1 MFGNMQQMMQK
12 AQEMQ
17 RKMATLQKELG
28 DVEVE
33 GHAGGGLVKISMTCK
48 GQVKSLRIDPTLV
61 NPTDI
66 ALLED
71 IVKAA
76 MNDARTKADAK
87 MAEETE
93 KAMGQ
98 MGLPPGLMNGGLPF

>member
-17 RKMATLQKELG
+17 RKMAGLQQELG
-28 DVEVE
+28 GLEVE
-33 GHAGGGLVKISMTCK
+33 GHAGGGLVKIGMTCK
-48 GQVKSLRIDPTLV
+48 GVVKNLRIDPTLV
-61 NPTDI
+61 NPAEI

-76 MNDARTKADAK
+76 INDARSKADAK

-98 MGLPPGLMNGGLPF
+98 MGLPAGLLGGGLPF

>member
-17 RKMATLQKELG
+17 RKMATLQQSLG
-28 DVEVE
+28 DLEVD

-48 GQVKSLRIDPTLV
+48 GHVKQLRIDPTLV
-61 NPTDI
+61 NPADV

-76 MNDARTKADAK
+76 MNDARAKADAK

-98 MGLPPGLMNGGLPF
+98 MGLPSGLLGQGLPF

>member
-17 RKMATLQKELG
+17 RKMAALQKELG

-33 GHAGGGLVKISMTCK
+33 GHAGGGLVKLSMTCK
-48 GQVKSLRIDPTLV
+48 GHVKSLRIDPTLV
-61 NPTDI
+61 NPADI

-76 MNDARTKADAK
+76 MNDARAKADAK